1 MRRSLVGSMLALA
14 TILIAND
21 RANSE
26 GAIAEGIAPGRVAK
40 GYELS
45 IIVNRAT
52 TDVARTDAVA
62 NCKKTPEKVASGA
75 PPDSSN
81 AKARARCA
89 VVITF
94 HDKCAASALDPK
106 DGTPGAGWA
115 IGDTQGQADDEALAR
130 CRSVAGA
137 DRQDFCKVTNR
148 SCDGTAK

>member
-1 MRRSLVGSMLALA
+1 MLTLA
-14 TILIAND
+14 AILAAND
-21 RANSE
+21 PANSE
-26 GAIAEGIAPGRVAK
+26 GAIAEGIAPGGVAK
-40 GYELS
+40 GYEMS

-52 TDVARTDAVA
+52 TELARTDAVA
-62 NCKKTPEKVASGA
+62 SCKKTPEKVASGA
-75 PPDSSN
+75 APDASN

-94 HDKCAASALDPK
+94 HDKCAAFALDPK

-115 IGDTQGQADDEALAR
+115 IGDTQGQADDEALAH

-137 DRQDFCKVTNR
+137 DRRDFCKVTNR